1 MARKTIPKK
10 VKQELRPYI
19 ARLKKEKLPIEKVI
33 VFGSYAK
40 GTENPWSDID
50 VCIVSPRFTQPMRAM
65 QYLWS
70 KREKK
75 YSIRIEPLGFHPN
88 DFYDT
93 YDTLIQEIKKT
104 GIEYKGD

>member
-1 MARKTIPKK
+1 MARKTIPQK
-10 VKQELRPYI
+10 VKKELRPYI

-40 GTENPWSDID
+40 GTEHSWSDID
-50 VCIVSPRFTQPMRAM
+50 VCIVSSHFTKPMDAM

-70 KREKK
+70 KRVKK
-75 YSIRIEPLGFHPN
+75 HSIRIEPLGFHPN
-88 DFYDT
+88 DFLDT
-93 YDTLIQEIKKT
+93 YDTLIQEIKNT